1 MKRRTETR
9 RNEEKIKIYMRN
21 ENSRGFK
28 TSEIFFLFI
37 YIHTYGL
44 NGLYIYTTWI
54 AWGKWDCEQLS

>member
-28 TSEIFFLFI
+28 TSEIFFFI
-37 YIHTYGL
+37 YIHTYIWFEWL
-44 NGLYIYTTWI
+44 IHIYYM
-54 AWGKWDCEQLS
+54 DCMG